1 MPDEARDPL
10 APDGADAAHSPDAW
24 PPRPRPPA
32 DLRDRATAVATR
44 YGLSW
49 ARGLVGVVVVV
60 GVSVGGWW
68 LLRPPAP
75 PIEQTL
81 PVASAEATGASSP
94 VPAEAA
100 AASTAPPGG
109 TTTTT
114 APSQVVAHAAGAVAR
129 PGVYRLPG
137 SARVDDLVRA
147 AGGLAPKADAN
158 RVNLAAPVSDGERV
172 YVPAL
177 GETEPPVAVTPDAG
191 APGGS
196 AVAPGSGA
204 TTDGSGWSASSPA
217 APGAAPSGPV
227 DLNTA
232 DLAALDTLPGVGP
245 ATAQA
250 IITYRQEHGRFR
262 SVDELLEVRGIGDAK
277 MAELRDRVTVGG

>member
-1 MPDEARDPL
+1 MPDEARDSL

-32 DLRDRATAVATR
+32 DLHDRATALATR

-49 ARGLVGVVVVV
+49 ARALMGVVVVV

-81 PVASAEATGASSP
+81 PVASAETTDGSSP
-94 VPAEAA
+94 VPAEA
-100 AASTAPPGG
+100 TAGAPPPGG
-109 TTTTT
+109 TTTTTTT
-114 APSQVVAHAAGAVAR
+114 APSQVVAHAAGAVVR

-137 SARVDDLVRA
+137 IARVDDLVRA
-147 AGGLAPKADAN
+147 AGGLAPNADAN
-158 RVNLAAPVSDGERV
+158 RVNLAAPVTDGERV
-172 YVPAL
+172 YVPAV
-177 GETEPPVAVTPDAG
+177 GESDPPVAVTPDGG
-191 APGGS
+191 AAGGS
-196 AVAPGSGA
+196 TAGPGSDA
-204 TTDGSGWSASSPA
+204 AAGSAGSPSSASSP
-217 APGAAPSGPV
+217 GGAPSGPV

-250 IITYRQEHGRFR
+250 IITYRQEHGPFR

-277 MAELRDRVTVGG
+277 LAELRDRVTVGG